1 MSNEKWYKRKNQF
14 TPYTTADGRAV
25 ADELDRVQ
33 ASFERIPTMRDDGKG
48 FEISPVIPEPTE
60 DNHPVPYKMF
70 KDGTESVL
78 AAKKITEQKAQEV
91 SVNAGRVATNTAIT
105 QSAKESAGA
114 SAVSAHQSKEEAR
127 QYAEQARVDKTFV
140 EQARK
145 QVETNTQ
152 TVNQKAQQV
161 SADAE
166 EVRRNAHALGG
177 NNATTSMPGVVQL
190 SSETQSDAEDKAATP
205 KAIKLIWD
213 KMVKLKNSL
222 VNEYLPLTGGKM
234 SGAITGKHHGQ
245 GVYNQ
250 QFNTGA
256 PFFVSAEGT
265 IPENSFHPFVKG
277 KVRENG
283 NWGAS
288 FSFGMTSHQPGVRP
302 NGQSGRGVI
311 CLNKDSGDERIW
323 EFDHDGVLYGV
334 DFHAHGTGTMR
345 HLRDQIFS
353 VDYKADEALNSHSVG
368 WYPSHYAGAHT
379 FRNKINHQLITVI
392 DAQIPS
398 GSEAYSFNLPEK
410 YNGFA
415 ICLAQAATFHSRG
428 YTVLSCYANVEND
441 GRTVKVF
448 FNGAWQNVR
457 FRIMVIGYY

>member
-1 MSNEKWYKRKNQF
+1 MSNKNRYKRKNQF
-14 TPYTTADGRAV
+14 LPYTVADGRAV
-25 ADELDRVQ
+25 AEEFDAVQSNLEL
-33 ASFERIPTMRDDGKG
+33 IPELRDDGKG
-48 FEISPVIPEPTE
+48 FEVSPIIPEPTE

-91 SVNAGRVATNTAIT
+91 SVNTGRVATNTAIT

-140 EQARK
+140 EQAR
-145 QVETNTQ
+145 QEVETNTQ
-152 TVNQKAQQV
+152 TVDQKAQQV
-161 SADAE
+161 RTDAE

-288 FSFGMTSHQPGVRP
+288 FSFGMTSHQPGIRP
-302 NGQSGRGVI
+302 VGQFGRGVI
-311 CLNKDSGDERIW
+311 CLNKDDGQERVW
-323 EFDHDGVLYGV
+323 EFDHDGILYGV

-353 VDYKADEALNSHSVG
+353 VDYKADEALSSPSVS

-379 FRNKINHQLITVI
+379 FRSKINHQLITVI

-415 ICLAQAATFHSRG
+415 ICLAQAATFHRSG
-428 YTVLSCYANVEND
+428 YTILSCYANVEND